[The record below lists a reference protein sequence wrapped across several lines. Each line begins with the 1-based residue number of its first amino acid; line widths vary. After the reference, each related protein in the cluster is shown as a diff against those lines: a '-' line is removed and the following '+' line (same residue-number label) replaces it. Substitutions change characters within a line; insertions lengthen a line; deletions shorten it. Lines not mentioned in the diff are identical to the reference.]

1 MTSALFTMPYWHE
14 PKQESRT
21 PKFLTGWLLLPSSI
35 VANEEREKD
44 FQRRLGVLMAHLRES
59 RGMSQEALAVQLTC
73 DQSYVSRIESS
84 ERQLS
89 LPVLI
94 EWVEAL
100 GLDFL
105 EVAGLI
111 QQTWHEAGQGDG

>member
-1 MTSALFTMPYWHE
+1 M
-14 PKQESRT
+14 
-21 PKFLTGWLLLPSSI
+21 G
-35 VANEEREKD
+35 NELRERD
-44 FQRRLGVLMAHLRES
+44 FQRRLGALMAHLRES
-59 RGMSQEALAVQLTC
+59 RGLSQEALAVQLMR

-89 LPVLI
+89 IPALI

-105 EVAGLI
+105 EVAGWI
-111 QQTWHEAGQGDG
+111 QQTWHDAGQGDG